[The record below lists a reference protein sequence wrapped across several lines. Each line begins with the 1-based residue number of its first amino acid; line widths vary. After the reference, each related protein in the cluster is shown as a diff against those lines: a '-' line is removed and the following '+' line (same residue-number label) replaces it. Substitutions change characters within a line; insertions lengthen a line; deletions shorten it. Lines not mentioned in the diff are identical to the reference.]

1 MSGDAWRSARNAAV
15 LIAGLLAAWQL
26 LYWFA
31 GEAAL
36 KPPLAT
42 FRYTAQLVTTEAFWP
57 HLSESMRAFA
67 AALAI
72 AVVVGL
78 LIGFWL
84 GFHRLSG
91 EVFEPMLVALYSIPK
106 ITLYPIL
113 LLAFGLGM
121 PAKIAFGAIHG
132 IIPVALFTINA
143 VRNIKPILIK
153 TGRTLKLGPAEMV
166 RSILFPAA
174 LPEIFTGFRV
184 GFALTLI
191 GTLLGEMFAA
201 QRGLGYLLMTAIGPA
216 VQTVGI
222 TEGYYLFNAAPY
234 VLTGAKFAVAYSLIG
249 IIGAEFI
256 MSRGGM
262 GYEISFAYTNF
273 DNATMY
279 PLILLILVVSIS
291 INAVLSWWEKVLLAR
306 RGL

>member
-1 MSGDAWRSARNAAV
+1 MSAASWKTARNAAV
-15 LIAGLLAAWQL
+15 LLIGLLAVWQA

-36 KPPLAT
+36 RPPLAT
-42 FRYTAQLVTTEAFWP
+42 FRYTAHLVTTEAFWP

-67 AALAI
+67 AALSI
-72 AVVVGL
+72 AAATGL
-78 LIGFWL
+78 TIGFWL

-91 EVFEPMLVALYSIPK
+91 QVLEPMLVAIYSIPK

-153 TGRTLKLGPAEMV
+153 TARVHRLGTFDMV
-166 RSILFPAA
+166 RSVLFPAA
-174 LPEIFTGFRV
+174 LPEIFTGLRV
-184 GFALTLI
+184 GFSLTLI

-201 QRGLGYLLMTAIGPA
+201 QRGLGYLLMTAIGLHNVDLIMA
-216 VQTVGI
+216 VT
-222 TEGYYLFNAAPY
+222 L
-234 VLTGAKFAVAYSLIG
+234 
-249 IIGAEFI
+249 
-256 MSRGGM
+256 
-262 GYEISFAYTNF
+262 
-273 DNATMY
+273 
-279 PLILLILVVSIS
+279 LLIVFAAAVSTLLLVVD
-291 INAVLSWWEKVLLAR
+291 R
-306 RGL
+306 RLHRNV